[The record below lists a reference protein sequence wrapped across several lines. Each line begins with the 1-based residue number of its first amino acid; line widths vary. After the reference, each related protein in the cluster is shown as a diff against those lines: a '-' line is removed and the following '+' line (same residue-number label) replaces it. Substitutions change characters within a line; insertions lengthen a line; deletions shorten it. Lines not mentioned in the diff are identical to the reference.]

1 MSSTTTKK
9 FICYACGRVIEVPY
23 GVPKPVACPFCGA
36 PEAMIHRLDK
46 GPHRRGRGRGGPPW
60 QKRLNEEEK

>member
-1 MSSTTTKK
+1 MSSEVKRFK
-9 FICYACGRVIEVPY
+9 CFACGREITVPY
-23 GVPKPVACPFCGA
+23 GVPKPAYCPYCGA

-60 QKRLNEEEK
+60 AKKGEEF